1 MKWGNNT
8 ATHILLA
15 HSCFRPHA
23 RLCSFCDQCDS
34 HVPVAHCAW
43 FARNFWW
50 VPNGK
55 QWQGISKAE
64 SASNQ
69 SKISAQARSRAVV
82 HSHGDD
88 GNPRRCGQSSSRW
101 ACCERTG
108 EMEQEQEGQ
117 DHGAKEE
124 LGGMVH
130 QGRTLDSRWR
140 KKVSKLRHESASCG
154 QCAM

>member
-23 RLCSFCDQCDS
+23 RLFSFCDQCDS
-34 HVPVAHCAW
+34 HVPVAHCAS

-55 QWQGISKAE
+55 RRQGTSRAKNAC
-64 SASNQ
+64 NQ
-69 SKISAQARSRAVV
+69 SKISAQAGSRAVV

-108 EMEQEQEGQ
+108 DGNRNKRVRIKERRRSSGEWQTKCGQ
-117 DHGAKEE
+117 SPRPKLEE
-124 LGGMVH
+124 SSKH
-130 QGRTLDSRWR
+130 SR
-140 KKVSKLRHESASCG
+140 KLRHEA
-154 QCAM
+154 A